1 MNVNK
6 RIMALALLTLVAFA
20 AVMGGFLM
28 MTQAAATTVTTD
40 TNTANMATVTVA
52 DTTVATD
59 TSTTDTVT
67 ATVSDNSTEFPC
79 WINGGMGFGVPGSR
93 GGHRGFG
100 GFGPIQ
106 VSAEF
111 EQNVTDIAKSDT
123 DVQNLLAEGYNVTSV
138 RPIITSVVD
147 ANGYVTT
154 KATSAIVTLQ
164 KDTSGHADV
173 LVNLEEGKVTKM
185 VIFTR
190 TVIEKP

>member
-1 MNVNK
+1 MNVNRK
-6 RIMALALLTLVAFA
+6 IMALALLTLVAFA

-28 MTQAAATTVTTD
+28 TTQAAATTVTTD
-40 TNTANMATVTVA
+40 TSTADA
-52 DTTVATD
+52 
-59 TSTTDTVT
+59 VT
-67 ATVSDNSTEFPC
+67 ATVSDNNTEFPG
-79 WINGGMGFGVPGSR
+79 WINGGMGFGGPGPMGRHR
-93 GGHRGFG
+93 GGFG

-123 DVQNLLAEGYNVTSV
+123 DVQTLLAEGYNVTSV
-138 RPIITSVVD
+138 RPIIKSVVD

-154 KATSAIVTLQ
+154 KATSAIVILL
-164 KDTSGHADV
+164 KDTSGHAEV
-173 LVNLEEGKVTKM
+173 LVNLEEGKVTRI

>member
-1 MNVNK
+1 MNVNRK
-6 RIMALALLTLVAFA
+6 IMALALLTLVAFA
-20 AVMGGFLM
+20 AVMGVFLM
-28 MTQAAATTVTTD
+28 TTQAAATTVTTN
-40 TNTANMATVTVA
+40 TNAANVATATVA

-59 TSTTDTVT
+59 TST

-79 WINGGMGFGVPGSR
+79 WINGGMGFGGPGPR
-93 GGHRGFG
+93 GGPRGGFG

-123 DVQNLLAEGYNVTSV
+123 DVQTLLAEGYNVTSV
-138 RPIITSVVD
+138 RPIIKSVVD

-154 KATSAIVTLQ
+154 KATSAIVILQ
-164 KDTSGHADV
+164 KDTSGHAEV
-173 LVNLEEGKVTKM
+173 LVNLEEGKVTRI